1 MLILQVKLD
10 LACLDDICD
19 DEDFCC
25 KLAKEDSVIVLPG
38 MWNFHI
44 YSFAQKTPS
53 FRVIFLQ
60 LQLTIGLLIK
70 SQQA

>member
-10 LACLDDICD
+10 LACLDGIRD

-38 MWNFHI
+38 MWNFHV
-44 YSFAQKTPS
+44 YSCSKNA
-53 FRVIFLQ
+53 
-60 LQLTIGLLIK
+60 
-70 SQQA
+70 